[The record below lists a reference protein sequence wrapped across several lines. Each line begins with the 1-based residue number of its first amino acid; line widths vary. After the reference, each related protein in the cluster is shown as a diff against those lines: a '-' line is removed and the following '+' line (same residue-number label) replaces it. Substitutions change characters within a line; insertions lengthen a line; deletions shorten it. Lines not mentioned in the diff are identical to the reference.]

1 MFDNINNNLK
11 SITRDSGL
19 SNEYEIRMGASENA
33 PRAGL
38 VPMVVEKSSGG
49 ERSFDIFSRMLR
61 DNIIFVQ
68 GEVNDTMAG
77 LVVAQTLF
85 LESESKN
92 KDISY
97 YVNSPGGSVTSGL
110 AIYDTMNFVNND
122 IVTIVM
128 GLAASMGTIIASSG
142 TKGKRILLPS
152 AEYMIHQPLGGF
164 RGQASDID
172 RHAKRI
178 LKTKEYLYD
187 IYVKNSTKGV
197 SHDKF
202 VELCDRDNFLD
213 PEDVLELGLA
223 DEIKSSR

>member
-1 MFDNINNNLK
+1 
-11 SITRDSGL
+11 
-19 SNEYEIRMGASENA
+19 MGANENA

-38 VPMVVEKSSGG
+38 VPMVVEKSNGG

-61 DNIIFVQ
+61 DNIVFVQ

-178 LKTKEYLYD
+178 LKTKE
-187 IYVKNSTKGV
+187 
-197 SHDKF
+197 
-202 VELCDRDNFLD
+202 
-213 PEDVLELGLA
+213 
-223 DEIKSSR
+223 